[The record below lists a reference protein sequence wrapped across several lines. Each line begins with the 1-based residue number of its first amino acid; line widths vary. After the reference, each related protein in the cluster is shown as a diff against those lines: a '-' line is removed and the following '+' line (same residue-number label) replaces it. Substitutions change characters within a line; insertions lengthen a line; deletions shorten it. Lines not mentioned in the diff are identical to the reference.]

1 MVDLTATMTDAFDPD
16 ELAKA
21 YRLRATEL
29 IWIAQ
34 GLRNAKSAA
43 ILLRTAHDYQRS
55 AEGIERLALANRA
68 NVARRTPQL
77 PN

>member
-1 MVDLTATMTDAFDPD
+1 MADLTATMTDAFDPD

-34 GLRNAKSAA
+34 GLRNPKSAA
-43 ILLRTAHDYQRS
+43 ILLKTAHDYQRS
-55 AEGIERLALANRA
+55 AEGIERLAPTTCADASRG
-68 NVARRTPQL
+68 TPQL